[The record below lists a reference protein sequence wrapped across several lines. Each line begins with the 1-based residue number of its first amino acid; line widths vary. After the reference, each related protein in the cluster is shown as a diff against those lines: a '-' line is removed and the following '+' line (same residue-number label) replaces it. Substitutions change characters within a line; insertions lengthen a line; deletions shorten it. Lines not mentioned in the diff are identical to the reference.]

1 MSANIRIIKEI
12 GVHSF
17 TSFYPKGYANE
28 AILKRSDLNLQSNHI
43 GMNTQDI
50 IYPIGQFV
58 SWTIENLL
66 EPLMDPFNAGVI
78 ILGLISLVVWLKVL
92 NGYVVK
98 AKAEGKTP

>member
-1 MSANIRIIKEI
+1 
-12 GVHSF
+12 
-17 TSFYPKGYANE
+17 
-28 AILKRSDLNLQSNHI
+28 
-43 GMNTQDI
+43 MNTQDI

-58 SWTIENLL
+58 SWTIDNLL

-78 ILGLISLVVWLKVL
+78 ILSLVSLVVWLKVL

>member
-1 MSANIRIIKEI
+1 VSANIRITKEI

-28 AILKRSDLNLQSNHI
+28 AIIKRCDLNLQSNHI
-43 GMNTQDI
+43 VMNTQDI

-66 EPLMDPFNAGVI
+66 EPIMDPFNAGVI
-78 ILGLISLVVWLKVL
+78 ILGLVALVVWLKVL

-98 AKAEGKTP
+98 AKAEGKAP